1 MHALDSGVGN
11 GRLTSVQ
18 RGISMQVS
26 VENTS
31 ALERRMTIGVPAER
45 IETEVNKRLQQTARK
60 AKIPG
65 FRPGKVPM
73 SVIRQRYE
81 DGARQE
87 ALGDLIQATFY
98 EAVVEQKLNPAGAPA
113 VEPKSFEKGKD
124 LEYVATFE
132 VFPEFTVAGFDTIA
146 VERMSADVADSDLD
160 NMLEVL
166 RKQNVRF
173 EVADRAAQNEDQLNI
188 DFVGKVDGEVF
199 AGGSA
204 TATQLVLGSG
214 RMIPGFE
221 DGLVGAKAGEERVLN
236 VTFPEDYQNL
246 ELAGKAAEFTVTVNT
261 VSEPKL
267 PELNEEFFK
276 QFGIKE
282 TGIEGFRT
290 EVRKNMERELRQ
302 AIKSKVKNQVMD
314 GLLAA
319 NPIEVPKALLENEV
333 NRLRVQA
340 VQQFGGNIK
349 PDQLPAELFEE
360 QAKRRV
366 ELGLIV
372 AEVVKQFDL
381 KPDDAR
387 VREMIQEMA
396 SAYQEPEQVV
406 AWYYKNEQQM
416 NEARSVVLEEQVV
429 DTVLQ
434 KASVTDKSVSY
445 EEAVKPVEAPKAD

>member
-146 VERMSADVADSDLD
+146 VERLSADVADSDLD

-290 EVRKNMERELRQ
+290 EVRKSMERELRQ

-416 NEARSVVLEEQVV
+416 NEVRSVVLEEQVV

>member
-1 MHALDSGVGN
+1 
-11 GRLTSVQ
+11 
-18 RGISMQVS
+18 MQVS

-132 VFPEFTVAGFDTIA
+132 VFPEFTVADFDSIS
-146 VERMSADVADSDLD
+146 VERLSADVADSDLD

-204 TATQLVLGSG
+204 TGTQLVLGSG

-416 NEARSVVLEEQVV
+416 NEVRSVVLEEQVV